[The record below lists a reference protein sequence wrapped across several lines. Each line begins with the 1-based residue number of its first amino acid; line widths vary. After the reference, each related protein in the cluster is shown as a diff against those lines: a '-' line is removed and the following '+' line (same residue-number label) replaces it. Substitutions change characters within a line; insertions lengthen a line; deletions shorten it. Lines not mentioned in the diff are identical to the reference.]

1 MRLFDEINNLPQ
13 SNILSIDEYF
23 DGIENITDEER
34 EKRKKFSFEMEDV
47 LLFIFALFLTMKDF
61 RYINEEYIEVQLR
74 TKYLALVRKYGVDI
88 DFDVSEYIEQFSRE
102 TVEVTLRNGDT
113 QFFTSDDRAV
123 LIAENE
129 SQNTFNRQDY
139 IDAINSGKTKKQWL
153 DIKDNKERKTH
164 RKVGGTI
171 LPIKEYFLVG
181 DSLLL
186 YPHDYSMNPEVKET
200 ANCRCSIRYF

>member
-23 DGIENITDEER
+23 DGIENLTDEER

-61 RYINEEYIEVQLR
+61 SYINEEYIEVQLR

-88 DFDVSEYIEQFSRE
+88 DLDVSEYIEQFSRE
-102 TVEVTLRNGDT
+102 TVEVTLKNGDT

-186 YPHDYSMNPEVKET
+186 YPHDHSMNPEVKET